1 MILVGVH
8 GRIGTGKDTVAAYL
22 CRQWGFSRRG
32 FADALKREVATRLRT
47 TLITYLVEADEAT
60 RAECHQFEGTA
71 ELEVFWEQRL
81 REALWVE
88 KPPVLRALLQEYGT
102 EVRRADD
109 ADYWVRAWVETLPG
123 DRSSEGLRSWPRI
136 TVPDVRFTNEAAT
149 LRRLGGHLVKVVRSG
164 RRGDAHASET
174 DLDGWT
180 DWDLVLVNDAS
191 VPALEAKVAA
201 WIAPLVRAAH
211 GAAAAESPR

>member
-22 CRQWGFSRRG
+22 CRQWGFGRRG
-32 FADALKREVATRLRT
+32 FADALKQEVATRLRKT
-47 TLITYLVEADEAT
+47 VIAYLLEADEAT
-60 RAECHQFEGTA
+60 RAEYHQFEGTA
-71 ELEVFWEQRL
+71 KLDVFWEHRIHD
-81 REALWVE
+81 ALWVE

-109 ADYWVRAWVETLPG
+109 GDYWVRAWTDALAHERGP
-123 DRSSEGLRSWPRI
+123 RSAAGWPRI
-136 TVPDVRFTNEAAT
+136 AVPDVRFTNEAMA
-149 LRRLGGHLVKVVRSG
+149 LRRLGGYLVKVVRAG

-180 DWDLVLVNDAS
+180 DWDLVLVNNETA
-191 VPALEAKVAA
+191 AELEAKVGA
-201 WIAPLVRAAH
+201 WIEPLLRAAH
-211 GAAAAESPR
+211 AGPAGECGR